1 MDAIRELLATNDA
14 VGKLGARTI
23 SIDEAQQL
31 LDNRYV
37 IVPNP
42 RRGRSRVGAIARR
55 LVVGRTNGGRA
66 LTLVVE
72 RTREPSTW
80 LIITGWEATARE
92 RKLLDGSDG

>member
-1 MDAIRELLATNDA
+1 MDAIRELLATNEA

-23 SIDEAQQL
+23 SIAEAQQL

-37 IVPNP
+37 IVRNP
-42 RRGRSRVGAIARR
+42 RHGRVAAIARR

-92 RKLLDGSDG
+92 RKLLDG